1 MLITSRSER
10 VNLRIGLIQT
20 VHLEVPFSIK
30 KGSALDMNFVT
41 TPLDSITRLVHWPL
55 FVK

>member
-1 MLITSRSER
+1 MSITSRSQR
-10 VNLRIGLIQT
+10 VNLRIDSY
-20 VHLEVPFSIK
+20 EVPFSIK

-55 FVK
+55 FAK